1 MVDKGRY
8 FNTEKKSSSVPNRDF
23 TRKHYEERSESQYR
37 GEKRNSATSSSQEAG
52 RPKASSSDLVRD
64 LAKRHSATNSS
75 QEAMRSKA
83 SSSDPAR
90 AWAKRNSAT
99 SSSQEAGRS
108 KASSSDLVRKLDR
121 MRISQRTDHQPLS
134 GPWPTGIKFS
144 REISRAT
151 SSSFSGRDAR
161 RQREYGPLLR
171 TQGRRLRGGT
181 DPEESSE
188 HLEQFERIVDD
199 VISSCPD
206 LAEFVKSVDELTKKY
221 I

>member
-52 RPKASSSDLVRD
+52 R
-64 LAKRHSATNSS
+64 
-75 QEAMRSKA
+75 
-83 SSSDPAR
+83 
-90 AWAKRNSAT
+90 
-99 SSSQEAGRS
+99 S

-121 MRISQRTDHQPLS
+121 LHISKRTDHQRPS
-134 GPWPTGIKFS
+134 GQWPTGLKFS

-151 SSSFSGRDAR
+151 SSSGRDAR
-161 RQREYGPLLR
+161 RQRKYDPLLR
-171 TQGRRLRGGT
+171 TQGRRLRGGA

-188 HLEQFERIVDD
+188 QQEPTAEELAKFDDILYKNQVIKDLNQEYIEKERERVQKEHAEELKFKPEDFYKT
-199 VISSCPD
+199 PD
-206 LAEFVKSVDELTKKY
+206 LNK
-221 I
+221 